1 MRIDFELES
10 ERLTDYG
17 HVIGDYDPETAL
29 QLFREAIILDPNAS
43 RPLYFYGKLEM
54 QRGNIPIAVKF
65 LRKNF
70 AMEPRHAPSL
80 EMLLKATVRYHQFKR
95 ARTLI
100 DQHGKILHIRYQH
113 AGLYVATMVLS
124 RNLGVPKIS
133 PKVLKSCSKILLECC
148 CTLSKEVRKQAIE
161 NEIPF
166 RTKRKKLTVK
176 EAKKLLIQLV

>member
-1 MRIDFELES
+1 MRIDFENES
-10 ERLTDYG
+10 YRLADYG

-43 RPLYFYGKLEM
+43 RPLYFYGNLEM

-65 LRKNF
+65 LQKNF

-80 EMLLKATVRYHQFKR
+80 EMLLKATIKYHQFKR

-100 DQHGKILHIRYQH
+100 DQHGKILHIIYQH
-113 AGLYVATMVLS
+113 SGLYVATMALT
-124 RNLGVPKIS
+124 RNLGVPTIP
-133 PKVLKSCSKILLECC
+133 PKALKSCSKILLNCC
-148 CTLSKEVRKQAIE
+148 CTLSKEIRDQAVE
-161 NEIPF
+161 NKVSF
-166 RTKRKKLTVK
+166 KTKRKPLTRK